1 MRDAMSGLSGLS
13 GYSLRTLA
21 LLEAR
26 VRLRRLSTL
35 ATLLVVVALS
45 WLMISDPAGGYSLM
59 TVHGARVR
67 YTSSA
72 LALGSALQASLLFAL
87 AGFYLLRGR
96 MGEDLRSGLGG
107 VIGASQA
114 SGALCVLGRWCGGVL
129 YLCALI
135 GAFMA
140 TVLVCH
146 AVRGEGPIEVLVYLQ
161 TYVLVLGPMALFT
174 ASCAMLFDSWA
185 PLMGKRGDLLY
196 FFVWIGQMS
205 MLPAVTEGM
214 GAAPSAIPVDFSGM
228 SAIIAALSAHLDIH
242 HITVGFGEFE
252 RARAPITLPTRMW
265 SGTLAASRCFTALLA
280 GLPLLLAVRLF
291 HRYSPDR
298 VKPARSRAR
307 RSPLAMLNGWLRP
320 LARLARPLF
329 SLAARLP
336 GIAGQA
342 LADVALT
349 LVSAPAAIALLLLAQ
364 VLALALDLHALAPLA
379 LACVACWGVLVSDL
393 PARDLDAGCVALGA
407 AVPGGGAR
415 RYWRQLLATFI
426 LGLMFT
432 GVAMLRLGGAEP
444 VRAAALLAGVF
455 ALAALAALLGRT
467 SGTGRTFLVL
477 FLLGLYMGVQINKVA
492 LADVVGFH
500 GSATPASV
508 LAWLG
513 VGMAAAFGGHAWNR
527 RQRMP
532 Q

>member
-1 MRDAMSGLSGLS
+1 MNGHAV
-13 GYSLRTLA
+13 RTLA

-35 ATLLVVVALS
+35 VTLLVVVAIS
-45 WLMISDPAGGYSLM
+45 WLVISDPAGGHTLISA
-59 TVHGARVR
+59 GSARVR

-72 LALGSALQASLLFAL
+72 LALGSASQATLLFAL

-96 MGEDLRSGLGG
+96 IGEDLRSGLGG

-114 SGALCVLGRWCGGVL
+114 SNALCVIGRWCGGVL
-129 YLCALI
+129 YLAALV

-146 AVRGEGPIEVLVYLQ
+146 AVRGEGPIEPLVYLQ

-174 ASCAMLFDSWA
+174 ASCAMLFDGWA

-196 FFVWIGQMS
+196 FLLWVGQMA
-205 MLPAVTEGM
+205 MLPAVTESAGP
-214 GAAPSAIPVDFSGM
+214 PSAIPVDFSGM
-228 SAIIAALSAHLDIH
+228 SAIVTAFSKHLDIH
-242 HITVGFGEFE
+242 KIMLGIGDFDPKL
-252 RARAPITLPTRMW
+252 APITLPSWMW
-265 SGTLAASRCFTALLA
+265 DGATVAIRCITALLA
-280 GLPLLLAVRLF
+280 CLPLLLAVRLF
-291 HRYSPDR
+291 HRYSPDH

-307 RSPLAMLNGWLRP
+307 RSPLALLNGWLRP
-320 LARLARPLF
+320 LARLAQPLF
-329 SLAARLP
+329 ALSTRLP

-349 LVSAPAAIALLLLAQ
+349 LASAPAAIALLLLAQ
-364 VLALALDLHALAPLA
+364 ILALALDVHALAPLA

-393 PARDLDAGCVALGA
+393 PTRDGDAGCALLGA
-407 AVPGGGAR
+407 AVPGGSAR
-415 RYWRQLLATFI
+415 RYWRQLAASLL

-432 GVAMLRLGGAEP
+432 GVAMLRLATSDP
-444 VRAAALLAGVF
+444 LRAAALLAGVC
-455 ALAALAALLGRT
+455 ALAALASLLGRT

-477 FLLGLYMGVQINKVA
+477 FLLGLYIGIQINNVP
-492 LADVVGFH
+492 LADMVGFH
-500 GSATPASV
+500 GTATPASV

-513 VGMAAAFGGHAWNR
+513 VGMAAAWGGHLWNR
-527 RQRMP
+527 IHSDKRR
-532 Q
+532 

>member
-1 MRDAMSGLSGLS
+1 
-13 GYSLRTLA
+13 
-21 LLEAR
+21 
-26 VRLRRLSTL
+26 
-35 ATLLVVVALS
+35 
-45 WLMISDPAGGYSLM
+45 
-59 TVHGARVR
+59 
-67 YTSSA
+67 
-72 LALGSALQASLLFAL
+72 
-87 AGFYLLRGR
+87 
-96 MGEDLRSGLGG
+96 MG
-107 VIGASQA
+107 V
-114 SGALCVLGRWCGGVL
+114 
-129 YLCALI
+129 
-135 GAFMA
+135 
-140 TVLVCH
+140 
-146 AVRGEGPIEVLVYLQ
+146 
-161 TYVLVLGPMALFT
+161 
-174 ASCAMLFDSWA
+174 
-185 PLMGKRGDLLY
+185 
-196 FFVWIGQMS
+196 
-205 MLPAVTEGM
+205 
-214 GAAPSAIPVDFSGM
+214 APSAIPVDFSGM

-252 RARAPITLPTRMW
+252 RARAPITLPTWMW

-280 GLPLLLAVRLF
+280 CLPLLLAVRLF

-477 FLLGLYMGVQINKVA
+477 FLLGLYMGVQINNVA

>member
-1 MRDAMSGLSGLS
+1 MIGELGGLDGLS

-129 YLCALI
+129 YMCALI

-140 TVLVCH
+140 TVLACH

-185 PLMGKRGDLLY
+185 PLMGKRGDILY
-196 FFVWIGQMS
+196 FFVWVGQMS
-205 MLPAVTEGM
+205 VLPAVTEGM
-214 GAAPSAIPVDFSGM
+214 GAAPFAVPVDFSGV
-228 SAIIAALSAHLDIH
+228 SAVIVALSTYLDFH
-242 HITVGFGEFE
+242 HITVGFGDFD
-252 RARAPITLPTRMW
+252 RAKAPITLATW
-265 SGTLAASRCFTALLA
+265 VWTGTLVAGRCLTALLA
-280 GLPLLLAVRLF
+280 CLPLLLAVRLF

-298 VKPARSRAR
+298 VKPARARAR
-307 RSPLAMLNGWLRP
+307 RSPLALINGWLRP

-329 SLAARLP
+329 SLAARVP
-336 GIAGQA
+336 GMAGQA

-393 PARDLDAGCVALGA
+393 PTRDLDAGCAALGA
-407 AVPGGGAR
+407 ALPGGASR
-415 RYWRQLLATFI
+415 RYWRQLAATFI

-432 GVAMLRLGGAEP
+432 GVAMLRLAGAEP

-477 FLLGLYMGVQINKVA
+477 FLLGLYMAIQINNVA

-500 GSATPASV
+500 GSATPASA
-508 LAWLG
+508 LAWLA
-513 VGMAAAFGGHAWNR
+513 VGAAAAFGGHAWNR
-527 RQRMP
+527 RQGMP
-532 Q
+532 P